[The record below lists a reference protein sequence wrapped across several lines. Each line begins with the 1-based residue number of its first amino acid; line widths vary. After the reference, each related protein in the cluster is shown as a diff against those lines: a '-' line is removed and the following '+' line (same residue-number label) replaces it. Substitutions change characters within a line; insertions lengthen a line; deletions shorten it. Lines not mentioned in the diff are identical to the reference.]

1 MFTFSHHGDYK
12 RASKSSYL
20 VDGGEPINFSAK
32 EPILFV
38 LPLVQTLFVP
48 FHLEIGLKESK
59 TVILFTSGSQQ
70 VFRLDHIVMKI
81 GERQTHFLS
90 HDPRS
95 RLLCET
101 LLPRKECKIASVFY
115 EKDQTLK
122 PVKLFPIFMDV
133 EVQGKVQWGFD
144 LQNVWKKR
152 KESYTFIFHTSKWQH
167 KKGKVHRGFA
177 KCLKKQ

>member
-1 MFTFSHHGDYK
+1 
-12 RASKSSYL
+12 
-20 VDGGEPINFSAK
+20 
-32 EPILFV
+32 
-38 LPLVQTLFVP
+38 
-48 FHLEIGLKESK
+48 
-59 TVILFTSGSQQ
+59 
-70 VFRLDHIVMKI
+70 MKI

-95 RLLCET
+95 RLLCRT

-133 EVQGKVQWGFD
+133 EVQGKEQWGFD
-144 LQNVWKKR
+144 LQNVWK
-152 KESYTFIFHTSKWQH
+152 TSKWQH
-167 KKGKVHRGFA
+167 KKGKVQGGFA